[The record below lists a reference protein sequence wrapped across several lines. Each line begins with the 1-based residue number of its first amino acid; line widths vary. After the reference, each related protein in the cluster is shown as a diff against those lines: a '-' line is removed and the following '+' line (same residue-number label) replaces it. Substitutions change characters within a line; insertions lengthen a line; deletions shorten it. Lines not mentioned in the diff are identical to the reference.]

1 MRRLAVALVGL
12 AALAG
17 GCAAAGTVA
26 REAGSGPAAAP
37 PSSAPTGPAVSG
49 AVRGFRSARGAPV
62 VPPPVGV
69 RIPAI
74 GVDSPLERLGLNA
87 DNTVAVPRRWGIA
100 GWFAGGPRPGEPGPA
115 LILGHVDSRAGP
127 AVFHRLRGLRSG
139 DEIIVRLRSG
149 PSARFVV
156 QRLEHH
162 DKDRF
167 PTKAVYFPTLEP
179 TLRLVTCGG
188 PFDASVGHYRD
199 NVIVFAA
206 LAR

>member
-1 MRRLAVALVGL
+1 M
-12 AALAG
+12 
-17 GCAAAGTVA
+17 
-26 REAGSGPAAAP
+26 
-37 PSSAPTGPAVSG
+37 
-49 AVRGFRSARGAPV
+49 RGFRSARGAQV
-62 VPPPVGV
+62 VPPPARV
-69 RIPAI
+69 RIPVI
-74 GVDSPLERLGLNA
+74 GVDSPLQRLGRNA
-87 DNTVAVPRRWGIA
+87 DDTVEVPRRWGLA
-100 GWFAGGPRPGEPGPA
+100 GWFARGPRPGEPGPA

-127 AVFHRLRGLRSG
+127 AVFHQLRALRSG
-139 DEIIVRLRSG
+139 DEIIVQRRSG

-162 DKDRF
+162 DKERF